1 MSAQQPRHRE
11 APTKMTTTETTL
23 PGGQDLATAIAD
35 GQRAYE
41 LDRQHVF
48 HSWSAQAQIKPMT
61 VIAAEG
67 AYIWDGEGNRLL
79 DFSGQLVFT
88 NIGHQHPRVVAAIA
102 EQAAKLCTV
111 APQFVNE
118 ARSEAARL
126 IAERTPGDLNHV
138 FFTNGGADAVEHAVR
153 MARLHTG
160 RRKVL
165 SRYRSYHGG
174 TETAINLTGDPRR
187 YPSDN
192 GSAGVVHFNGPFLYR
207 SSFYAENEQQESERA
222 LEYLE
227 RLIAHEGPATIAAI
241 ILESVPG
248 PAGIMVPPPGY
259 MAGVREIC
267 NRHGIVMIADEVMAG
282 FGRTGKWFAID
293 NFDVVPDLLT
303 FAKGVTSGYVP
314 LGGVAISDAIYNTF
328 ADRPYPGGLTYSGHP
343 LACAAAVATINAMTD
358 ERMVENAARIG
369 ADVLGPGLRGI
380 AARHPSVG
388 ELRGL
393 GVYWAVELVADPV
406 TREPLAPYGGTSP
419 AMNAL
424 VAACKSGGML
434 PVSNFNRIHMCP
446 PCNVSD
452 AEVAEG
458 LAILDAAL
466 DVADEHVAK

>member
-1 MSAQQPRHRE
+1 MTATTSHLLPNGLDAESARAE
-11 APTKMTTTETTL
+11 AT
-23 PGGQDLATAIAD
+23 
-35 GQRAYE
+35 RAYE
-41 LDRQHVF
+41 LDRRHVF

-61 VIAAEG
+61 IVASEG
-67 AYIWDGEGNRLL
+67 SYVWDGDGNKLL

-88 NIGHQHPRVVAAIA
+88 NIGHQHPKVVAAIA
-102 EQAAKLCTV
+102 EQAAKLCTI
-111 APQFVNE
+111 APQHANA

-126 IAERTPGDLNHV
+126 IAERTPGDLNRV

-174 TETAINLTGDPRR
+174 TDTAINLTGDPRR
-187 YPSDN
+187 YPNDYA
-192 GSAGVVHFNGPFLYR
+192 SAGVIHFNGPFLYR

-227 RLIAHEGPATIAAI
+227 RLIAHEGASSIAAI

-248 PAGIMVPPPGY
+248 TAGIMVPPPGY

-293 NFDVVPDLLT
+293 HFDVVPDLMT

-314 LGGVAISDAIYNTF
+314 LGGVAINDAIYNTF
-328 ADRPYPGGLTYSGHP
+328 ADRAYPGGLTYSGHP
-343 LACAAAVATINAMTD
+343 LACAAAVATLNAMED
-358 ERMVENAARIG
+358 EGMVEGAARIG
-369 ADVLGPGLRGI
+369 EQVLGPGLHEL

-388 ELRGL
+388 EVRGL
-393 GVYWAVELVADPV
+393 GVFWAIELVANQA
-406 TREPLAPYGGTSP
+406 TREPLAPYGGSSD
-419 AMNAL
+419 AMNA
-424 VAACKSGGML
+424 VIAACKSGGLL
-434 PVSNFNRIHMCP
+434 PFANFNRIHAVP
-446 PCNVSD
+446 ACNITD

-458 LAILDAAL
+458 LAILDKAL
-466 DVADEHVAK
+466 DVADSYVTA